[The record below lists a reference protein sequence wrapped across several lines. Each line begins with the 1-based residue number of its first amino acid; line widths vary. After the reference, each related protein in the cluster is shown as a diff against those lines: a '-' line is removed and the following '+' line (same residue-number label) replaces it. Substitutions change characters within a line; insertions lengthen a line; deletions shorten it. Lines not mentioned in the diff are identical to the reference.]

1 MVACGRRGRSYVRF
15 MKPAGVVLTLVSVT
29 TAMVFF
35 RSWAITSAIDD
46 SGPRRATPLL
56 LFQHRA
62 GQFQILTRKSSDETP
77 ISAAG
82 PVMHFTAITKFRI
95 QRNRKNAVPTTPI
108 SSRASWLPAAA
119 LQAGIRGQTSYMIGF
134 RDWIRE
140 PPFRRWCCQGR

>member
-1 MVACGRRGRSYVRF
+1 

-35 RSWAITSAIDD
+35 RSWAITSAVDG

-108 SSRASWLPAAA
+108 SSKN
-119 LQAGIRGQTSYMIGF
+119 
-134 RDWIRE
+134 
-140 PPFRRWCCQGR
+140 